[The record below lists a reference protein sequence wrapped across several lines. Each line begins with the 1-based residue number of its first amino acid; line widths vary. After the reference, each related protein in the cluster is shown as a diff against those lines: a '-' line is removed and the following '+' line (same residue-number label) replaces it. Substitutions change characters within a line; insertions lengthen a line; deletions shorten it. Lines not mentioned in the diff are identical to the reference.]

1 MCLKGLNIPKP
12 KPVQK
17 APDRSALDM
26 EATRKRLD
34 TQQGVYGNIFTSA
47 LGDTANYGKNTVA
60 QIRPAAA

>member
-1 MCLKGLNIPKP
+1 MCLKGPNIPKP

-34 TQQGVYGNIFTSA
+34 SQQGVYGNIFTSA
-47 LGDTANYGKNTVA
+47 LGDTGYGKNAVA